1 MGILSSLR
9 LSANGDT
16 AGENT
21 SGEAE
26 KETAECEGQARERK
40 LVLAGVP
47 AEPRA
52 ERWTHKGRRLREE
65 EHES

>member
-9 LSANGDT
+9 LPANGDT

-21 SGEAE
+21 SGEARE
-26 KETAECEGQARERK
+26 ETAERERQARERK
-40 LVLAGVP
+40 MVLVGVP

-52 ERWTHKGRRLREE
+52 ERWTHKGRRPREE
-65 EHES
+65 DHES

>member
-16 AGENT
+16 AGENP
-21 SGEAE
+21 SGEAG
-26 KETAECEGQARERK
+26 KETAECERQARERK
-40 LVLAGVP
+40 PVLAGVP

-52 ERWTHKGRRLREE
+52 ERWTHKGRRPGEE
-65 EHES
+65 DHES